1 MSSNVK
7 INGVNMFINK
17 LDFKDKQVEIINLDT
32 LKTNFELDDGDTGFY
47 KLSLYKK
54 NVYDDGTITE
64 NYNRPGIG
72 PIQDGTYCSICQRL
86 GGSNHANNCDR
97 PRDESLYL
105 TLGGF
110 RDYILNDPGYSG
122 DYSEIKESFLKD
134 NITDEILSDLFILE
148 EDDEIDVKDGKID
161 MEKHENKMTTVEY
174 EGRIKKRGPSKLPP
188 KTNTTQFLNNLIIS
202 HEIDEHKTSIRVSKN
217 GLINII
223 NINTDPAKKES
234 LVNELIQRINS
245 SGAVNYKAFSEITGE
260 NDQFYKIIPGTSY
273 IHSAS
278 GQFSIKKVIPGKT
291 QVDFIELNNFIN
303 PYDINGKIIES
314 PINTKIKRAR
324 DGSPIVFYKG
334 LKIIEWEY
342 YSPRET
348 RNEILTKEYIKV
360 VVVPSDGLKL
370 TAIINKYG
378 SVMLNISKCTSKQ
391 KNDGLCGNKDSDIS
405 IDLFNKLEK
414 VLNEMFDENEDLFV
428 MTSLMGP
435 EKQLKEYNTVSGY
448 APNGRICR
456 LTRTR
461 KTGND
466 PRNFSES
473 MRPEPYSW
481 SGTCPDPNYQYL
493 KPEGVFDPDDK
504 LWYPCCETKDSK
516 SIERMKE
523 YLRNGFPGKDDS
535 RRYDLTNEVDYGS
548 GILVPNSNLPNSI
561 ANVKINDK
569 FEKVRVIGKLS
580 AKEGGGKKAN
590 KYKVEY
596 NGEKIIVSG
605 EDFERDSRIFPGL
618 NSFSR
623 DSLLSCILTTLKMNN
638 LIINEQGK
646 LEKNN
651 TSIMNE
657 KSIKLNTD
665 IFLSKINPKSLLKY
679 DPFTYNTIPMLII
692 NPFDVRKISSDGNKF
707 YLVLSPQNN
716 FYINDKLLSVNSNI
730 SDTFNDTI
738 IFEGYLS
745 YNDTLDKNQ
754 YEIIDII
761 YNNTDIRDLSFVERS
776 KIIDA
781 IIKSGTFSSIVDEII
796 ILPDEYTNIISGS
809 YEIINSNPRNKLVFK
824 HDNKTIVFGEED
836 NYKDTIVL
844 QILEISKE
852 TIKFGYDSREIIDNN
867 DLDFLRSY
875 TFLKRNIPSGIKV
888 GDYYKISINRD
899 NKGNVVSNRILNIK
913 KKINVTPTTNMKT
926 YDEIMN
932 ILLVK
937 FSPIDSSYFN
947 SNLDWV
953 FKDGFLRYDGTDN
966 LIYSKI

>member
-1 MSSNVK
+1 MSGNVK

-17 LDFKDKQVEIINLDT
+17 LDFKGKQLEIINLDT
-32 LKTNFELDDGDTGFY
+32 LKTKFKLDEDDTGFY
-47 KLSLYKK
+47 KLSLYIK

-72 PIQDGTYCSICQRL
+72 PIEDGTYCSICQRL

-97 PRDESLYL
+97 PRDESLFL

-122 DYSEIKESFLKD
+122 DYSEFKEAFLKN
-134 NITDEILSDLFILE
+134 NITDDIVSELFNLDE
-148 EDDEIDVKDGKID
+148 EENVIVKDGKID
-161 MEKHENKMTTVEY
+161 IEKHENKMTNIEY
-174 EGRIKKRGPSKLPP
+174 EGRVKKRGPSKLPP
-188 KTNTTQFLNNLIIS
+188 KTDTTQFLNNLIIS
-202 HEIDEHKTSIRVSKN
+202 YEIDGHKTSIRISKN

-223 NINTDPAKKES
+223 NINTDPVKKDS
-234 LVNELIQRINS
+234 LLNELIKRINS
-245 SGAVNYKAFSEITGE
+245 SGAVNYDAFSEITGE
-260 NDQFYKIIPGTSY
+260 TQKNYKIIPSISY

-278 GQFSIKKVIPGKT
+278 GQFSIKKVIPGKN
-291 QVDFIELNNFIN
+291 QVNFIELNDFIN

-360 VVVPSDGLKL
+360 IVVPIEGLKL

-378 SVMLNISKCTSKQ
+378 SVMLNISKCTLKQ

-405 IDLFNKLEK
+405 IELFNKLER
-414 VLNEMFDENEDLFV
+414 VINEMFDENEDLFV
-428 MTSLMGP
+428 MTSLSGP
-435 EKQLKEYNTVSGY
+435 VNQLKEYNTVSGY

-461 KTGND
+461 KTGDD

-493 KPEGVFDPDDK
+493 KPEGVFDPDNK

-535 RRYDLTNEVDYGS
+535 RRYDLTNEIDYGS
-548 GILVPNSNLPNSI
+548 GILVPNSNLPDSI
-561 ANVKINDK
+561 ANVKINGK
-569 FEKVRVIGKLS
+569 FENVRVIGKLG
-580 AKEGGGKKAN
+580 AREGGGKKAN
-590 KYKVEY
+590 KYKVEH
-596 NGEKIIVSG
+596 NGEKIIVTG

-618 NSFSR
+618 NSFNR
-623 DSLLSCILTTLKMNN
+623 DSLLSCILTNLKISN
-638 LIINEQGK
+638 LMITEQGK
-646 LEKNN
+646 LEKN
-651 TSIMNE
+651 TISIMNE

-665 IFLSKINPKSLLKY
+665 IFLSNINPKSLLKY
-679 DPFTYNTIPMLII
+679 HPFTYNTIPMLII
-692 NPFDVRKISSDGNKF
+692 NPFDVRKISPDGNKF

-716 FYINDKLLSVNSNI
+716 FYINDRLLSINSDI
-730 SDTFNDTI
+730 SDTFKDTI

-745 YNDTLDKNQ
+745 YNDTLDKKQ

-761 YNNTDIRDLSFVERS
+761 YNNLDIRDRTFTERNKILSNIF
-776 KIIDA
+776 
-781 IIKSGTFSSIVDEII
+781 KSDKFSSVVDEII
-796 ILPDEYTNIISGS
+796 IIPDEYSNIISGS

-852 TIKFGYDSREIIDNN
+852 TIKFGYDSKEIIDSN
-867 DLDFLRSY
+867 DLDFLRNY
-875 TFLKRNIPSGIKV
+875 TFLKRNIPSGIKI
-888 GDYYKISINRD
+888 GDYYKLSINRD
-899 NKGNVVSNRILNIK
+899 NKGNVVNNRILNIK
-913 KKINVTPTTNMKT
+913 KRVNVTPTTIMKT
-926 YDEIMN
+926 FDEVMN

-937 FSPIDSSYFN
+937 FSPINSEYFN